1 MFNGEKVTMF
11 SNGEKFIIHKE
22 NEPCGLAADGA
33 ISESDSPHKNVM
45 EFIKETYPKQKYLPL
60 AFAIIEKHH
69 LFDDNLFCVPF
80 PSIHIA
86 DICSFFLNRFGKNDN
101 TDPRYIKFC
110 KFLQKKGIRLP
121 KICLKNPVAQ
131 KYLCWH
137 ERFSEINKLN
147 MTTPND
153 KFLIQCSSKVRF
165 FPFTIL
171 GPEFL
176 TSTISSPP
184 PLFRTVFS
192 YASSLSSLERL
203 SATSP
208 IWNWAIW
215 TPIFQVPFSVSYFIQ
230 KNGCFPFVFVR
241 VWTLFW
247 SYPFLTSPQVLWVY
261 SFHQQPL

>member
-86 DICSFFLNRFGKNDN
+86 DICAFFLNRFGKNDN
-101 TDPRYIKFC
+101 TDPRYTKFC

-121 KICLKNPVAQ
+121 KNPVAQ

-137 ERFSEINKLN
+137 KRFSEINKLN